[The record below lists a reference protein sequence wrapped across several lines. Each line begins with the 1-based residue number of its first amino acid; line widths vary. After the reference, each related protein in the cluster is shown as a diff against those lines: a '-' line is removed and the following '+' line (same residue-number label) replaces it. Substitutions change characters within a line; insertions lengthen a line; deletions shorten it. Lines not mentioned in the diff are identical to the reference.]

1 MSWQQ
6 FVACGCQTEI
16 ESFICSQAG
25 LILLSWRDYARV
37 KCSYV
42 PKSAPILGGSWCE
55 NGISMT
61 TSRRGLT
68 STKNI
73 SSMIGSMKEWLSVE
87 GSVVLAGT
95 PWGSRRERSVST
107 LGELS
112 CVQLSDVSLPH
123 HSLVIAIQDFSLLKT
138 TTMPFESQFSLSVIT
153 KLVPL

>member
-1 MSWQQ
+1 MFASRPDSPQ
-6 FVACGCQTEI
+6 
-16 ESFICSQAG
+16 
-25 LILLSWRDYARV
+25 LRDYARV

-42 PKSAPILGGSWCE
+42 PKSAPILGGSWFE

-61 TSRRGLT
+61 ISRRGLT

-87 GSVVLAGT
+87 GSVV
-95 PWGSRRERSVST
+95 RERSVST

-112 CVQLSDVSLPH
+112 YVQLSDVSLPH
-123 HSLVIAIQDFSLLKT
+123 HSLIIAIQDFSLLKT